1 MRTLHEFCVSSKG
14 KTPSFEDYEDYSLGT
29 RVFLFFSSLQ
39 IIQVKVYFK
48 LIGILNFFLGR

>member
-29 RVFLFFSSLQ
+29 RVFEY
-39 IIQVKVYFK
+39 IILKQF
-48 LIGILNFFLGR
+48 